1 MSTLTGTDGTDALR
15 QDSNRGTAPT
25 RNETNP
31 EQAVEYLWFTASIS
45 RPAGAVRASLMCR
58 AAPQGRLISQA
69 SDLW

>member
-15 QDSNRGTAPT
+15 QDFNRGTAPT

-31 EQAVEYLWFTASIS
+31 EEQAVEYLWFTASIS

-58 AAPQGRLISQA
+58 YSGSG
-69 SDLW
+69 